1 MSSRSRLLL
10 VTRSREAAGALQHML
25 SNAPDL
31 SIETRLIDEHD
42 LDPLGGVMRSPDL
55 LLLKLNGRSHEEL
68 GELLRYGA
76 EERPPLIVI
85 GDASNA
91 QSMRIAMQA
100 GARDFLTEPVL
111 TEDLLAAIELVS
123 AERRGSKSHKHCE
136 LVAFI
141 NAKGGSGATFL
152 ACNVAHLFTSVSN
165 LKTAIVDL
173 DLQFGTLPQYLD
185 VQPKR
190 GLLEA
195 LDVADDLDGVAIDA
209 YLTRHESGLSILAG
223 LRDSAMLQQD
233 PLTDRFNTV
242 LNLLEGNFER
252 LVVDLP
258 RQIDPFSALVLERAS
273 KIVLVL
279 QQSVPSLHDATR
291 MHELLTR
298 NLAIPSEHIQIVV
311 NRYSKNSSIELG
323 DIQQSLQGKPAVCI
337 PNDFRNV
344 TESIN
349 MGVPIYEHARRSP
362 TTKSLLRLEA
372 QLGGRAKDTPK
383 GFLPRFRRTG

>member
-1 MSSRSRLLL
+1 MSSRPRLLL
-10 VTRSREAAGALQHML
+10 VARSREAAGALQHML
-25 SNAPDL
+25 SSAPDL

-233 PLTDRFNTV
+233 SPGSASVSHWNKVFEFNPNPRPFFLFRAAFHRFV
-242 LNLLEGNFER
+242 LSWASCSG
-252 LVVDLP
+252 DTGKTAS
-258 RQIDPFSALVLERAS
+258 FSA
-273 KIVLVL
+273 
-279 QQSVPSLHDATR
+279 
-291 MHELLTR
+291 
-298 NLAIPSEHIQIVV
+298 
-311 NRYSKNSSIELG
+311 
-323 DIQQSLQGKPAVCI
+323 
-337 PNDFRNV
+337 FR
-344 TESIN
+344 SRIS
-349 MGVPIYEHARRSP
+349 GSW
-362 TTKSLLRLEA
+362 L
-372 QLGGRAKDTPK
+372 
-383 GFLPRFRRTG
+383 